1 MKKII
6 VTGSCGF
13 IGYNLI
19 NSLNHIEEV
28 IGIDS
33 LNNAYDNNLKK
44 LRLENL
50 NNLENFKYLQL
61 NFSDKNDLQKNE
73 SIFQDC
79 DVLIHLGARAGVRQS
94 FKDPEKY
101 LMDNTLGT
109 TNLSLQVKENKIP
122 KFIIASTSSIYGDT
136 GEQLAVENEDELL
149 YPPSIYAS
157 TKSFGEILAKNILE
171 DTNTHIQIPRFF
183 TVYGPYGRPDMSILR
198 FIHWIYKGEK
208 LILYGDGN
216 QRRSFTYVD
225 DIVKGLMALM
235 EYEGSGTFNFGSNE
249 TWSLNEVIEIIEMNT
264 GKKADISFEK
274 RAYKDVDIVLP
285 NLNKSNNILN
295 WKPTTSIKDG
305 IMNTV
310 NWYLANQEKL
320 KDIKFKYDYEK

>member
-50 NNLENFKYLQL
+50 NSLENFKYLQL

-94 FKDPEKY
+94 FNDPEKY

-157 TKSFGEILAKNILE
+157 TKSFGEILAQNILE

-198 FIHWIYKGEK
+198 FIHWICKGEK

-225 DIVKGLMALM
+225 DIVNGLIALM
-235 EYEGSGTFNFGSNE
+235 EYEDSGTFNFGSNE

-295 WKPTTSIKDG
+295 WKPTTNIKDG